1 MLDTRVLYG
10 AAGAAGPVD
19 QATVRRSNLSLVL
32 RHLRDAG
39 PRSRA
44 RIAQETGLNK
54 ATVSSLVAELIAR
67 GLASEGPVDRAG
79 AVGRPGTLVQ
89 LDGRGVCGIGVEL
102 NVDYAAVLVLDLG
115 GAVLFEHR
123 EGFDVP
129 ARGVECTLD
138 EVAALVLQAGAAAAR
153 RGAVPVGVTVAA
165 PGLVESAVGTV
176 TLAPNIGWRDVAVRA
191 GLIARLPDLGC
202 PVRVENDS
210 NLSAIAEWAMGGE
223 AREADLV
230 FLTGE
235 VGVGA
240 GIIVGGR
247 LLRGASGFSGEVG
260 HMPLGDPQRT
270 CGCGRRG
277 CWETVVGLA
286 ALLDH
291 AADEDDP
298 VRDPALDLEDR
309 LAELVRRAV
318 AGDRRT
324 LAALDRV
331 VAQLAVGTA
340 VLVNLFNPR
349 AVVLGGYFAVLGGL
363 LTGPL
368 TGPLR
373 DRVFAPDTAGAR
385 VVLSTLGFTAA
396 VRGGAHVALE
406 SVFDDP
412 TLVG

>member
-260 HMPLGDPQRT
+260 HMPLGDPERT

-349 AVVLGGYFAVLGGL
+349 AVVLGGYFAVLGEL

-368 TGPLR
+368 AGLLR

-385 VVLSTLGFTAA
+385 VVLSPLGFTAA